1 MEQRSTNMIE
11 FILQGTA
18 LFEMTRSQA
27 KRITRIS
34 PQNLYKLIMKPKRR
48 IGYLPI
54 GFHSQKLCTR
64 HLGRV
69 PSGIYRVLSFTCR
82 HNRQCFPHEGME
94 GGIKQRE
101 MKQTLPPL
109 HRKRLVI
116 PILFGALHV
125 HICIHPGLGHH
136 AWPSHRFSDL
146 LRQIDL
152 PKAEE
157 EEKRLWLP
165 EPSKPPFDFLLLLL
179 LLLFLSACL
188 LTKL

>member
-1 MEQRSTNMIE
+1 MIE

-27 KRITRIS
+27 KRITRIP

-64 HLGRV
+64 QLGRV
-69 PSGIYRVLSFTCR
+69 PSGIYRVLSFACR
-82 HNRQCFPHEGME
+82 HNRQCFPYEGME

-109 HRKRLVI
+109 HRERLVI
-116 PILFGALHV
+116 PILFRALHV

-165 EPSKPPFDFLLLLL
+165 EPLKPPFDFLL